1 MRHAPPSSSLQSSST
16 CCGLCL
22 GCCLRLLPRLQPAA
36 CSAFWRPA
44 ETVAHVVACGL
55 RPLLRLVPRLLPA
68 ACTAACRAPAHV
80 VACGLRPLL
89 RPLLRLLPGLLPA
102 PAACCLLSVCVCVC
116 MCVCVLITAC
126 RPAYSTRFSLLSTA
140 GCATG
145 WRRRKSSSTTY
156 SASYWRCSPV
166 YSLSV
171 AHRAVVH
178 LLHSSE
184 PVCSYSRVEQY

>member
-44 ETVAHVVACGL
+44 ETV
-55 RPLLRLVPRLLPA
+55 
-68 ACTAACRAPAHV
+68 AHV